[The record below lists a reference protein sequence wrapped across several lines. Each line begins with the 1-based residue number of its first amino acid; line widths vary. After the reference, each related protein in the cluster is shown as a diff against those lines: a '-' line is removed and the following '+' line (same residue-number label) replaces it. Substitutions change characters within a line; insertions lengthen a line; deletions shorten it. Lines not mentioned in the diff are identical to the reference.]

1 MQNMELPFNF
11 FILGIK
17 LLGQSASQIGGSILY
32 LVKLHGNRCPDYEVG
47 SLESHLNVNV
57 AAVVPD
63 PTFRIHNVQAHWS
76 EEKAFLSPQHTEK
89 LGVTFHKN
97 TQLHFTFKK

>member
-1 MQNMELPFNF
+1 
-11 FILGIK
+11 LG
-17 LLGQSASQIGGSILY
+17 GVY

-76 EEKAFLSPQHTEK
+76 EEKAFLSPNCVKKQLSREK
-89 LGVTFHKN
+89 LES
-97 TQLHFTFKK
+97 HFIKTPSYTSHLKSNATKP